1 MKFILKRSGDIVLN
15 LCFEI
20 SIKPDDPGFYYGIV
34 IDFLSDNSSDKTI
47 DEGVAEIIQER
58 KKDIKKIFE
67 DQHWKSYV
75 DGIPEDHVWV
85 WWKRLPSK
93 SEEPDFIACDRNY
106 EKLFDPQY
114 YETILGK
121 IFKEVD
127 SNFESIRSR
136 GMPNDLSD
144 VEPERKK

>member
-67 DQHWKSYV
+67 EQLWKDYV
-75 DGIPEDHVWV
+75 DDIPKRHVWV
-85 WWKRLPSK
+85 WW
-93 SEEPDFIACDRNY
+93 
-106 EKLFDPQY
+106 
-114 YETILGK
+114 
-121 IFKEVD
+121 
-127 SNFESIRSR
+127 
-136 GMPNDLSD
+136 
-144 VEPERKK
+144 

>member
-67 DQHWKSYV
+67 DQRWKNYV
-75 DGIPEDHVWV
+75 EDIPEDYVWV

-93 SEEPDFIACDRNY
+93 GEEPDFIACDRNY
-106 EKLFDPQY
+106 EKLFDFQY
-114 YETILGK
+114 YEKFLSE
-121 IFKEVD
+121 IFSEVD